1 MILRH
6 MKENIHGSSS
16 NSLKGKDMRKRIDTY
31 NIEGTTIEVEI
42 MTTRKDVLDWLDQ
55 YIENLDDEQFDAT
68 DESFEIIYKDGT
80 TEYIGSD
87 YEGEKIRRNNIKSI
101 LYNNPCD
108 YIVYGEYEMN
118 EYGVAHAV

>member
-16 NSLKGKDMRKRIDTY
+16 NSLKGKDMIKRIDTY
-31 NIEGTTIEVEI
+31 NIEGITIEVKI
-42 MTTRKDVLDWLDQ
+42 TTTRKDVLDYMDE
-55 YIENLDDEQFDAT
+55 YIENLENEWFDAT

-80 TEYIGSD
+80 STYIGSD

-108 YIVYGEYEMN
+108 YIVYGEYEIN